1 MQEPYRKGSSESI
14 LTSSLAGDIA
24 RCFSKHRQRHRWAG
38 LLSCGTSRKRRILMC
53 SVGGKLTEVKVRNLV
68 AWIEGK
74 RETESLS
81 IDEAIFRMVSK
92 SSGRNE
98 SKRKVASKN
107 SRPKGRNLRSWMKAA
122 WRVAN

>member
-1 MQEPYRKGSSESI
+1 
-14 LTSSLAGDIA
+14 
-24 RCFSKHRQRHRWAG
+24 
-38 LLSCGTSRKRRILMC
+38 MC

-68 AWIEGK
+68 AWIEEK
-74 RETESLS
+74 RETESLF
-81 IDEAIFRMVSK
+81 IDKAIFRMVSK

-107 SRPKGRNLRSWMKAA
+107 SYPKGRNLRSWVKAA

>member
-1 MQEPYRKGSSESI
+1 VGIELRHVQKE
-14 LTSSLAGDIA
+14 
-24 RCFSKHRQRHRWAG
+24 RQR
-38 LLSCGTSRKRRILMC
+38 LMC
-53 SVGGKLTEVKVRNLV
+53 SVGGNPTEAKSQNLV
-68 AWIEGK
+68 AWIEGR
-74 RETESLS
+74 RETESPKS
-81 IDEAIFRMVSK
+81 IDKAIFRMVSK